1 MYSDRKS
8 NRVGNGVEVGINGVG
23 GNGMAAIDSQ
33 HVVVV
38 L

>member
-1 MYSDRKS
+1 M
-8 NRVGNGVEVGINGVG
+8 GNGVEVGVNGVG
-23 GNGMAAIDSQ
+23 GDGMAALDSQ